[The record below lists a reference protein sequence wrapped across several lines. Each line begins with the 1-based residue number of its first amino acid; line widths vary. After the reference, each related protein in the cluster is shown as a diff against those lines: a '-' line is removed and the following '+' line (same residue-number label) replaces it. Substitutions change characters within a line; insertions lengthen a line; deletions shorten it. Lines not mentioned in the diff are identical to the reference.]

1 MHDRARHGVI
11 MNSGASGLSGSRI
24 GTRRCFPGVLLVCAA
39 LSGCGGKPKPEEGGA
54 GGPPLTRSAS
64 DGPVTVTLSA
74 TPGEPQVLHPVHV
87 RVEVVSSKGVLVDVG
102 DYGRALRE
110 GVARFDARMPATDAA
125 PKRVTEGDKV
135 RLTYDYRIEFVL
147 PDTYELPAVTATYTD
162 ARAAAGAGEGSADG
176 VSPAAAS
183 TLKKEVKTEPLS
195 LTVRAVPGQELT
207 EAQLKSLPPLEP
219 VELARRWSRW
229 WWLGPLLALGAG
241 LVVYIA
247 LQLIGVIYPPLRRFF
262 PWLLARLFP
271 RHAAQPPPPLP
282 AHEWAR
288 RELARLIGEDLLPRG
303 QFREFY
309 YRISDVVRGY
319 VERRFAVS
327 APEMTTEEF
336 LTVASRDP
344 RLGAANAEELGRFLS
359 ACDPVKYARHRPEV
373 TEAERLVQ
381 VAGQFVERTRE
392 REPVDADHA
401 AEPAGVGA

>member
-1 MHDRARHGVI
+1 M
-11 MNSGASGLSGSRI
+11 
-24 GTRRCFPGVLLVCAA
+24 
-39 LSGCGGKPKPEEGGA
+39 
-54 GGPPLTRSAS
+54 
-64 DGPVTVTLSA
+64 TVTITA
-74 TPGEPQVLHPVHV
+74 TPGEPQVLRPVHV
-87 RVEVVSSKGVLVDVG
+87 RVEVVSPKGVLVDVG

-110 GVARFDARMPATDAA
+110 GVARYDARMPPADAA
-125 PKRVTEGDKV
+125 PTRVTERDKV

-162 ARAAAGAGEGSADG
+162 ARDAAEAAGGGAGD
-176 VSPAAAS
+176 VSPGPMS
-183 TLKKEVKTEPLS
+183 PSRKEVKSEPLS
-195 LTVRAVPGQELT
+195 LVVRAVPGQELT
-207 EAQLKSLPPLEP
+207 EAELKSLPPLEP

-241 LVVYIA
+241 LAAYVMVLVVGA
-247 LQLIGVIYPPLRRFF
+247 VYPPLRRFL

-271 RHAAQPPPPLP
+271 RHVPQPAPLLP

-288 RELARLIGEDLLPRG
+288 RELARLIGEDLLSRG

-336 LTVASRDP
+336 LMVASRDR

-359 ACDPVKYARHRPEV
+359 VCDPVKYARYRPEV
-373 TEAERLVQ
+373 AEAERLVQ

-392 REPVDADHA
+392 REPVEADHA